1 MQPQP
6 FYPPPPGP
14 PPAHLMAAPP
24 SSSIGFQPPPPS
36 SANPSNLQASP
47 PSVAPRELAFSSPPP
62 PLPIRLTYPSV
73 TVELTQRLV
82 AASPARTHDTHTHT
96 RPRLRSSSHHSG
108 SFVSNQNESTS
119 AAKKASITD
128 MLSKKTLT
136 AEEIE
141 QLKMM
146 VRAAT
151 PQIAAEPTVLPA
163 ADTLLRSSYQS

>member
-47 PSVAPRELAFSSPPP
+47 PSVAPRKLAFSSPPP
-62 PLPIRLTYPSV
+62 LPHSSHLSQCHCGTHSAPCGCIPRAHTRHSHSHTTSLALIVSSFRMLPI
-73 TVELTQRLV
+73 
-82 AASPARTHDTHTHT
+82 D
-96 RPRLRSSSHHSG
+96 
-108 SFVSNQNESTS
+108 QNESTS

-146 VRAAT
+146 VCAAT
-151 PQIAAEPTVLPA
+151 PQIAAETTVLPA